1 MDPQKLSALLWEER
15 ELLEFLTFKLD
26 EQQLLLTTGRSRW
39 IKFASTEIEQ
49 ATQRLRAAGLA
60 RDLAVSALAEEWG
73 LTENAS
79 LRQVIAGAPAGPW
92 AEIFTSHL
100 DAMTS
105 LTNEIR
111 ELRDANEQL
120 LREAD
125 RSTQESIAGAVA
137 RPSSHNASGRDGDP
151 GENPR
156 TVEQEL

>member
-26 EQQLLLTTGRSRW
+26 EQQLLLTTSRTRW
-39 IKFASTEIEQ
+39 LKFANTEIEQ

-79 LRQVIAGAPAGPW
+79 LRQIIAGAPGGPW
-92 AEIFTSHL
+92 AEIFASHL

-120 LREAD
+120 LREAV
-125 RSTQESIAGAVA
+125 RSTQDAIAV
-137 RPSSHNASGRDGDP
+137 
-151 GENPR
+151 
-156 TVEQEL
+156 QEP